1 MMRVK
6 SGLGALLVLSLAL
19 AGGAHAQEVTV
30 SGGRIKGTARADGSQ
45 IFYGVPYA
53 EAPAGSLRWKP
64 PVSRKPWSGTLDA
77 TQRSAACVQAD
88 VGWNKS
94 FTETASEDCLSLSIR
109 TPSVDAKAKLPVLVY
124 IHGGMNALAGA
135 GEMEDEA
142 IHRDGVVFIKVQYR
156 LGVFGFLSLDALNR
170 EDPHKASGN
179 YALLDQIA
187 ALEWIQ
193 KNVQAFGGD
202 PDNVTITG
210 NSAGALNAL
219 FLTLSPRAKG
229 LFNKAILQAG
239 APGKPISLSQ
249 NVAIGNEM
257 LRRLKLPANAKGL
270 AALRQM
276 PAVEIIDASKDVPA
290 PAGVDQTFLWE
301 MQILDGYVMSLPYD
315 QAYLQGAAKDVAII
329 IGSNT
334 QEIGADRPAERGEV
348 LINNAFGPHAAE
360 ARRLYGYTGATPPK
374 DDSVYGSVTTQV
386 ITDTW
391 FRCPVS
397 VFTGDMQKHSA
408 KVWRYE
414 FGLGNPGSGKP
425 PEHTSEM
432 PYVYKAVPT
441 NAKPLDWP
449 PIQRYWINFIK
460 TGNPNGANLPN
471 WPTVG
476 NTEAYLSFMPDGT
489 RAAAAPRTEI
499 CTLLKTHN
507 PNPQSPIAP
516 M

>member
-1 MMRVK
+1 MMRAQ
-6 SGLGALLVLSLAL
+6 SLLGTLLVGLAL
-19 AGGAHAQEVTV
+19 AGNVQAQEVSV
-30 SGGRIKGTARADGSQ
+30 SGGRVKGTARADGSQ
-45 IFYGVPYA
+45 IYYGIPYA
-53 EAPAGSLRWKP
+53 EAPAGDLRWKP
-64 PVSRKPWSGTLDA
+64 PVPRKPWTGTLDA

-109 TPSVDAKAKLPVLVY
+109 TPSTDEAAKLPVLVY

-142 IHRDGVVFIKVQYR
+142 LHREGVVLIKIQYR

-170 EDPHKASGN
+170 EDAHKSSGN

-193 KNVQAFGGD
+193 KNISAFGGD
-202 PDNVTITG
+202 PNNVTITG

-239 APGKPISLSQ
+239 APGKPISLAQ
-249 NVAIGNEM
+249 NVAIGNS
-257 LRRLKLPANAKGL
+257 LLKRLKLPANAKGV
-270 AALRQM
+270 AELRGM
-276 PAVEIIDASKDVPA
+276 PAGQVINASKDLPA
-290 PAGVDQTFLWE
+290 PDGVDHTFLWE

-315 QAYLQGAAKDVAII
+315 QAYAQGAAKDVAVI

-334 QEIGADRPAERGEV
+334 QEIGADRPVERGEV
-348 LINNAFGPHAAE
+348 LITNAFGALADE
-360 ARRLYGYTGATPPK
+360 ARGLYGYTGSTPPK
-374 DDSVYGSVTTQV
+374 DDPVYGSLPTQV

-397 VFTGDMQKHSA
+397 AFSGYMQKHSPY
-408 KVWRYE
+408 VWRYE

-432 PYVYKAVPT
+432 PYVYKAIPT
-441 NAKPLDWP
+441 NEKPLEWP
-449 PIQRYWINFIK
+449 PIQKYWVNFIK

-471 WPTVG
+471 WPNVG
-476 NTEAYLSFMPDGT
+476 DQEAFLAFMPDGT
-489 RAAAAPRTEI
+489 HAATGPRTEI
-499 CTLLKTHN
+499 CTLLKKHN
-507 PNPQSPIAP
+507 ANPQSPVAP